1 MGIVERKKRERT
13 ERKSLIMGC
22 AKELILQYGAEEV
35 SMMDIAR
42 QAELSK
48 ATLYLYFP
56 SKDMLINEICGATAN
71 QFIEYFRSRLEANLE
86 AIDVLKLFWACYL
99 DLFGESEDMIILF
112 SMRRYLAPNYP
123 FLSIHEKED
132 SSITYEFYTI
142 LKDTIG
148 RGIAEGSFDSNT
160 DPGAVSQA
168 IFSLFSG
175 MIADAAT
182 LPKQDRNPRLIME
195 EMRKLFQ
202 IILNGIT
209 REGVSR
215 SRLIL
220 PDSNSKYKKNE
231 EKNA

>member
-1 MGIVERKKRERT
+1 MGIAERKERERT

-22 AKELILQYGAEEV
+22 AKELILKYGAEKV

-42 QAELSK
+42 RAELSK

-56 SKDMLINEICGATAN
+56 SKDLLFNEICGEAAN
-71 QFIEYFRSRLEANLE
+71 QFIEYFRSRLESNLG
-86 AIDVLKLFWACYL
+86 AIEVLKLFWACYL
-99 DLFGESEDMIILF
+99 DLFGEFEDMIILF

-123 FLSIHEKED
+123 FLSIDEVGD
-132 SSITYEFYTI
+132 YPITYEFYTI

-168 IFSLFSG
+168 IFSLFSD
-175 MIADAAT
+175 MIADAAK
-182 LPKQDRNPRLIME
+182 LPKQDRNSRLIME

-202 IILNGIT
+202 IMLNGIA
-209 REGVSR
+209 REGISR
-215 SRLIL
+215 SELAL
-220 PDSNSKYKKNE
+220 PDLNSIQKIE